1 MRARWLAA
9 WLACLAGT
17 CTAAG
22 WPGPATP
29 VRFAP
34 ERDYGPF
41 VFERADGRLDG
52 LSIEMLQLVQRQAG
66 LTLVTLPPRP
76 LQQQLDALRAREAD
90 LVSSLRPTPE
100 RAAFL
105 EFTVPY
111 VSVPAV
117 VVMRAGQPSR
127 TLAELA
133 GRPVGVGQGY
143 AVEAVV
149 RARHPAVDW
158 QALPDDEKALRGVLE
173 GRLDAA
179 VVDTASLAHVVRE
192 ASLSGLH
199 VSAPADFD
207 YALSFAVRKD
217 WPELREAL
225 DASLRAIPAAQKQA
239 LVERWLGAAPRPGL
253 ANRTPW
259 ADRIAWSL
267 LGLAVLGAAFF
278 AAQSARRR
286 RSPPT

>member
-9 WLACLAGT
+9 CLAVAAGT
-17 CTAAG
+17 CAAAG
-22 WPGPATP
+22 WPGTSTP

-66 LTLVTLPPRP
+66 LTLVTLPARP
-76 LQQQLDALRAREAD
+76 LQRQLDALRAHEAD
-90 LVSSLRPTPE
+90 LVSSLRPTPQ

-105 EFTVPY
+105 EFSIPY

-117 VVMRAGQPSR
+117 VVTREGQPTR
-127 TLAELA
+127 PLASLA

-149 RARHPAVDW
+149 RARHPQVDW
-158 QALPDDEKALRGVLE
+158 RALPDDEKALRAVLD

-179 VVDTASLAHVVRE
+179 VVDTASLAHVMRE
-192 ASLSGLH
+192 ARLAGLR
-199 VSAPADFD
+199 VSAPVDFE
-207 YALSFAVRKD
+207 YTLSFAVRKD
-217 WPELREAL
+217 WPELRDAL
-225 DASLRAIPAAQKQA
+225 DAALRAIPAAQKQA
-239 LVERWLGAAPRPGL
+239 LVERWIGAAPGP
-253 ANRTPW
+253 AAATRTPW
-259 ADRIAWSL
+259 ADRIAWGFL
-267 LGLAVLGAAFF
+267 VLAALGTAFF
-278 AAQSARRR
+278 AAQNARQRRR
-286 RSPPT
+286 PLP